1 MSSLDL
7 ADGLRLIHGT
17 HEEGHFGHLSHLRF
31 GWAVLDETDDLDD
44 AVRLVS
50 LTIRHVAELGG
61 SPDKYHET
69 VTIFWVRL
77 LAHLRETYPGA
88 KSVDELAEVYPPLLD
103 VDLPSRHWSDL
114 EGEAKTTWVE
124 PDLSPM
130 P

>member
-1 MSSLDL
+1 M
-7 ADGLRLIHGT
+7 
-17 HEEGHFGHLSHLRF
+17 SHLRF
-31 GWAVLDETDDLDD
+31 GWAVLEETDDIDD

-61 SPDKYHET
+61 TPEKYHET

-77 LAHLRETYPGA
+77 LAHLRGIYPGA
-88 KSVDELAEVYPPLLD
+88 ETVEELAEVYPLLLD
-103 VDLPSRHWSDL
+103 ANLPSRHWSDL

-124 PDLSPM
+124 PDLIPM